1 MMIEVVDNAIPM
13 DMQKYL
19 KKIFTDSGL
28 PWFIIDEISGVQTED
43 QTEGWAH
50 VIRVNEPL
58 SPHNDFCL
66 ATLMIVADKLN
77 IPVNSVE
84 RIRAGLFTKRD
95 NPRVHNP
102 HVDYINEHLAML
114 YYVIDSDGPTHF
126 YDFHG
131 QLMKTVEPKQ
141 GRAVIFDGR
150 IQHASS
156 SPTKHQRRIVINF
169 NFNTVGDL
177 TNV

>member
-1 MMIEVVDNAIPM
+1 MMIEVIDSAIPN
-13 DMQKYL
+13 DMQKYI
-19 KKIFTDSGL
+19 KTIFVGPAF
-28 PWFIIDEISGVQTED
+28 PWFIVDEISGVPSED

-50 VIRVNEPL
+50 VIRDNAPI
-58 SPHNDFCL
+58 SPHHDICL

-95 NPRVHNP
+95 TPRIHNP

-126 YDFHG
+126 YDVHG

-156 SPTKHQRRIVINF
+156 SPVKSQKRIVINF

-177 TNV
+177 KNV